1 MPKQETIAVAMSG
14 GVDSSTVAAILAQNG
29 DNVVGLTL
37 QLWDQTRLAG
47 KHGIPEAPKAGRC
60 CSLDDVYDARRVAEH
75 LSIPYYVVNQ
85 EERFEKDV
93 VRPFVSEYLAG
104 RTPIPFSL
112 CNNHLKFDQLLQTA
126 RSIGASSIATGHYAI
141 NEYDAKRGR
150 WILKRPADLAN
161 HAEHLHGFRTLD
173 LVPSVA
179 GLVIVA
185 MQTRE
190 EKQHRHLLGGE
201 GGVITRSV
209 AGRVRIIE
217 V

>member
-1 MPKQETIAVAMSG
+1 MPRNETMAVAMSG
-14 GVDSSTVAAILAQNG
+14 VVDSSTVAAILAQNG

-104 RTPIPFSL
+104 RTPIPCSL
-112 CNNHLKFDQLLQTA
+112 CNNHLKFEQLQLVA
-126 RSIGASSIATGHYAI
+126 RQIGAERVATGHYA
-141 NEYDAKRGR
+141 R
-150 WILKRPADLAN
+150 
-161 HAEHLHGFRTLD
+161 
-173 LVPSVA
+173 VA
-179 GLVIVA
+179 F
-185 MQTRE
+185 
-190 EKQHRHLLGGE
+190 
-201 GGVITRSV
+201 
-209 AGRVRIIE
+209 
-217 V
+217 